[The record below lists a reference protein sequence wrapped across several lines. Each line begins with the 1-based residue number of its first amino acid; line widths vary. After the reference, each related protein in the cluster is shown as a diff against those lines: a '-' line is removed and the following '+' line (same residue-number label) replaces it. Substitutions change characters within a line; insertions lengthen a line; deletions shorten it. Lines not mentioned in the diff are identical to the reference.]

1 MICGFVENHGHPM
14 LLSLQIIAMLTWKE
28 MPSVENLQI
37 VCWVNQ
43 WLSNFFSVRRTK
55 KITKTFAAHL
65 LPNKIALKNS
75 CVGCDC
81 FREQIRLKW
90 GSVVAKHTHILLSIP
105 RSLSFFAFIF
115 CQSRKSIFTEPWI
128 CQFPGLFWFL
138 CTDHWIG
145 FVSRWPSLVQ
155 AVLGKQCMKKRVV
168 SYVSELHGRSQ
179 NFFQGGTISTVC
191 LLFCW
196 LMDVQ

>member
-14 LLSLQIIAMLTWKE
+14 LFSLQIIAMLTWKE

-43 WLSNFFSVRRTK
+43 WLSNFFRLRRTK

-65 LPNKIALKNS
+65 LPNKVALKNS

-81 FREQIRLKW
+81 FREQIRLKR
-90 GSVVAKHTHILLSIP
+90 GSVVVKHTHILLSIP
-105 RSLSFFAFIF
+105 RSLSFFCFYFLSEQKIHIHRAVNMPIPRIILISLHRSLNRICKQMAKSRPSCFGETMHEKTGRFVRQWAAWAFAEF
-115 CQSRKSIFTEPWI
+115 
-128 CQFPGLFWFL
+128 FP
-138 CTDHWIG
+138 
-145 FVSRWPSLVQ
+145 
-155 AVLGKQCMKKRVV
+155 
-168 SYVSELHGRSQ
+168 
-179 NFFQGGTISTVC
+179 GGTISTVC
-191 LLFCW
+191 LSFCW